1 VLGQGCFE
9 HNTRSRK
16 IDILEGLTFVEGAQL
31 FLNLA
36 AVVGGFSVWKLYV
49 GNLKA
54 ALASKDAEISTLKT
68 IRDDL
73 KGAVETLEKRSP
85 EYMERILSERIVTRE
100 AEIKRL
106 AEDKESDGE
115 KMQSLKQEKA
125 ALENGLEKIQ
135 RSTRGFREVLSLEQE
150 DIGSIDFE
158 EAAQMEVIKLGEVG
172 VDSGQ
177 LLITDPFYLESEWTP
192 AALEEEEIYIDSL
205 QNAVYQADKDFQ
217 SYEEVLPEYGR
228 TIQEL
233 IDSGIL
239 VKRRLEDSKLSQY
252 SYEGACKATLDAG
265 YGELAY
271 RRGHKG
277 AGIAFSTAFGDGL
290 YPIYGEKHDGR
301 IVRVYVNVS

>member
-1 VLGQGCFE
+1 MLGQGCFE

>member
-1 VLGQGCFE
+1 LGQGCFE

>member
-1 VLGQGCFE
+1 VLGQRCFE
-9 HNTRSRK
+9 HSTRSRK
-16 IDILEGLTFVEGAQL
+16 IDVLEGLTFVEGAQL
-31 FLNLA
+31 ALNLA
-36 AVVGGFSVWKLYV
+36 AVIGGFSVWTLYV

-73 KGAVETLEKRSP
+73 KGTVETLEKRSP
-85 EYMERILSERIVTRE
+85 EYMERILSERIDTRE

-106 AEDKESDGE
+106 AKDKESDGE
-115 KMQSLKQEKA
+115 KVQILKQEKA
-125 ALENGLEKIQ
+125 ALKNNLKKIQ
-135 RSTRGFREVLSLEQE
+135 RSTRGFMEVLSLEQE
-150 DIGSIDFE
+150 DIGNIDFE
-158 EAAQMEVIKLGEVG
+158 DVAQIEVIKLGEVG

-177 LLITDPFYLESEWTP
+177 LLITDPCYLENEWTP
-192 AALEEEEIYIDSL
+192 DALEEAEIYIDSL

-217 SYEEVLPEYGR
+217 SYEEELPEYGR

-239 VKRRLEDSKLSQY
+239 VKRRLEDSELSQY
-252 SYEGACKATLDAG
+252 SYEGVCKATLDAG

-271 RRGHKG
+271 RLGHKG
-277 AGIAFSTAFGDGL
+277 AGLAFSTALGDGL

>member
-1 VLGQGCFE
+1 MQQHL
-9 HNTRSRK
+9 
-16 IDILEGLTFVEGAQL
+16 LEGLTFVEGAQL

-115 KMQSLKQEKA
+115 KVQSLKQEKA

-205 QNAVYQADKDFQ
+205 QNAVYQAGKDFQ
-217 SYEEVLPEYGR
+217 GYEEVLPEYGR

-252 SYEGACKATLDAG
+252 SYEGVCKATLDAG

-277 AGIAFSTAFGDGL
+277 AGVAFSTAFGDGL

>member
-1 VLGQGCFE
+1 M
-9 HNTRSRK
+9 
-16 IDILEGLTFVEGAQL
+16 LEGLTFVEVAQL
-31 FLNLA
+31 FLNLT

-85 EYMERILSERIVTRE
+85 EYMERVLSDRIITRE

-106 AEDKESDGE
+106 TEDKESDGE
-115 KMQSLKQEKA
+115 KVQILKQEKA
-125 ALENGLEKIQ
+125 ALENGLKKIH
-135 RSTRGFREVLSLEQE
+135 RSTRGFMEVLSLEQE

-158 EAAQMEVIKLGEVG
+158 KVAQMEVVKLGEVG

-177 LLITDPFYLESEWTP
+177 LLITDPCYLESEWTP
-192 AALEEEEIYIDSL
+192 AALEGKEIYIDSL
-205 QNAVYQADKDFQ
+205 QNTVYQADKDFQ
-217 SYEEVLPEYGR
+217 SYEEALPEYGK
-228 TIQEL
+228 TIREL
-233 IDSGIL
+233 VDSGIL
-239 VKRRLEDSKLSQY
+239 VKRRLEDSELSQY
-252 SYEGACKATLDAG
+252 SYEGICKATLGAG

-271 RRGHKG
+271 LRGHKG
-277 AGIAFSTAFGDGL
+277 AGVAFSTAFGDGL

>member
-1 VLGQGCFE
+1 M
-9 HNTRSRK
+9 
-16 IDILEGLTFVEGAQL
+16 LEGLTFVEVAQL

-73 KGAVETLEKRSP
+73 KGTVETLEKRSP
-85 EYMERILSERIVTRE
+85 EYMERVLSDRIITRE

-106 AEDKESDGE
+106 TEDKESDGE
-115 KMQSLKQEKA
+115 KVQILKQEKA
-125 ALENGLEKIQ
+125 ALENGLEKIR
-135 RSTRGFREVLSLEQE
+135 RSTRGFMEVLSLEQE

-158 EAAQMEVIKLGEVG
+158 KVAQMEVVKLGEVG
-172 VDSGQ
+172 VDSSQ
-177 LLITDPFYLESEWTP
+177 LLITDPCYLESEWTP
-192 AALEEEEIYIDSL
+192 AALEGKEIYIDSL

-217 SYEEVLPEYGR
+217 SYEEALPEHGKTVR
-228 TIQEL
+228 EL
-233 IDSGIL
+233 VDSGIL
-239 VKRRLEDSKLSQY
+239 VKRRLEDSELSQY
-252 SYEGACKATLDAG
+252 SYEGVCKATLGAG

-277 AGIAFSTAFGDGL
+277 AGVAFSTAFGDGL

>member
-1 VLGQGCFE
+1 MLGQGCFE

-115 KMQSLKQEKA
+115 KMQSLIQEKA